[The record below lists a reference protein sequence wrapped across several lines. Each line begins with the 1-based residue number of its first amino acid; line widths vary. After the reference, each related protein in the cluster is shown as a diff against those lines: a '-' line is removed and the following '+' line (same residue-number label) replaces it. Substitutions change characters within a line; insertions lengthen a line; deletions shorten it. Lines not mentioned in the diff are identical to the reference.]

1 MPCSGCPG
9 FGPKVYLAVL
19 LVANCVAVVTVV
31 AVDGGGDVG
40 GLGGDAPGVGTG
52 VGSAAGLLLP
62 SLLPPNF
69 ECKHI
74 AGTTVS
80 ARFQTWSQISV
91 ANILIYLDPNY
102 QTDVCHKLTPD
113 RIFKLM
119 GLVEQSLSTCH
130 LVCPPSTCKRHII
143 PLPSSQIWLQVLQLS
158 NTRKAKCQATSFW
171 LSAGP
176 TLPAKPNVTTQT
188 HNTAKYGSPT
198 PVQASSSFP

>member
-19 LVANCVAVVTVV
+19 LVAICVAVVTVV

-62 SLLPPNF
+62 SLYPPNF

-119 GLVEQSLSTCH
+119 GVGRT
-130 LVCPPSTCKRHII
+130 II
-143 PLPSSQIWLQVLQLS
+143 VYLPSGLPSVYMQKAHHSTSIQPNLAPSPPVKQHSQSQMPS
-158 NTRKAKCQATSFW
+158 NEFLVVCRTNP
-171 LSAGP
+171 AG
-176 TLPAKPNVTTQT
+176 KTQCDDA
-188 HNTAKYGSPT
+188 NS
-198 PVQASSSFP
+198 